1 MEKKK
6 LSNKEARKDKRVEKK
21 EERQEKRAERKEE
34 RKSRPKKELD
44 ITIDTNRVD
53 VDIERDAEGN
63 LDIEWDGKHVDGK
76 YSKQGN
82 KVTLEVEIND
92 QDTYLFEANGTN
104 RRLPKGA
111 IWKLTGQVIKG
122 FLKRGWGKIKK

>member
-6 LSNKEARKDKRVEKK
+6 LSNKKARE
-21 EERQEKRAERKEE
+21 ERKEVRQDKREE
-34 RKSRPKKELD
+34 RKEKRKSKKKELD
-44 ITIDTNRVD
+44 ITIDTKRL
-53 VDIERDAEGN
+53 DIDIDRDADGN
-63 LDIEWDGKHVDGK
+63 VDIEWDGKHVDGK
-76 YSKQGN
+76 YSKHGN
-82 KVTLEVEIND
+82 KVSIEVEIND

>member
-6 LSNKEARKDKRVEKK
+6 LSNKKARE
-21 EERQEKRAERKEE
+21 ERKEVRQDKREE
-34 RKSRPKKELD
+34 RKEKRKSKKKKELD
-44 ITIDTNRVD
+44 ITIDTKRL
-53 VDIERDAEGN
+53 DIDIDRDADGN
-63 LDIEWDGKHVDGK
+63 VDIEWDGKHVDGK
-76 YSKQGN
+76 YSKHGN
-82 KVTLEVEIND
+82 KVSIEVEIND

>member
-6 LSNKEARKDKRVEKK
+6 LSNKKARE
-21 EERQEKRAERKEE
+21 ERKEVRQDKRDE
-34 RKSRPKKELD
+34 RKEKRQSKKKELD
-44 ITIDTNRVD
+44 ITIDTKRL
-53 VDIERDAEGN
+53 DIDIDRDADGN
-63 LDIEWDGKHVDGK
+63 VDIEWDGKHVDGK
-76 YSKQGN
+76 YSKHGN
-82 KVTLEVEIND
+82 KVSIEVEIND

-104 RRLPKGA
+104 RKLPKGA